1 MNMYMIRNVITS
13 SLTKR
18 LGLLT
23 VIGLLLS
30 ALPVQAQ
37 QFVAEYP
44 VIDCGKTGFMVPVT
58 ATFQL
63 RNKSKRRVV
72 IDGVKADCGCTKTE
86 VSKREL
92 NAGDACEV
100 KLTYDARMLGHFH
113 KQAAVSYHYRQSTNN
128 QAPLYLTMKGVV
140 LTEVKDYSGIYPYA
154 MGDLLADKNV
164 LEFDDVNRG
173 DQPEVEV
180 NVLNNGDTPMRPNI
194 QHLPSYLTA
203 QAIPEQ
209 LQPGRAG
216 KVLVRLHSEKIHDFG
231 LTQSTVFL
239 ASQLGEKVVA
249 DNEVPVSV
257 VLLPDLKL
265 FEGKNKQFAPK
276 LELTSDTMLLGMV
289 DGKVRKKAEI
299 IISNTGRQPLTIS
312 SLQMFTSGLRL
323 TLDKREL
330 QPGEQAKLKVVGDL
344 NVLRKVR
351 TKPRLLMITNDP
363 DHSKQVITIVV
374 K

>member
-44 VIDCGKTGFMVPVT
+44 VIDCGKTGFTIPVT

-63 RNKSKRRVV
+63 RNKSKNRVV

-86 VSKREL
+86 VSKHEL
-92 NAGDACEV
+92 SAGETCEV
-100 KLTYDARMLGHFH
+100 KLTYDARMLGHFQ
-113 KQAAVSYHYRQSTNN
+113 KQAAVSYHFRQNTIN
-128 QAPLYLTMKGVV
+128 QQPLYLTMKGVV
-140 LTEVKDYSGIYPYA
+140 LSEVKDYSGIYPYA

-180 NVLNNGDTPMRPNI
+180 NVLNNGDAPMRPNI

-216 KVLVRLHSEKIHDFG
+216 KVVVHLYSEKIHDFG

-249 DNEVPVSV
+249 DNEMPVSV

-265 FEGKNKQFAPK
+265 FEGKNKKFAPK
-276 LELTSDTMLLGMV
+276 LELTSDTLLLGMV
-289 DGKVRKKAEI
+289 NGKVRKKAEMM
-299 IISNTGRQPLTIS
+299 ISNTGRQPLTIS

-363 DHSKQVITIVV
+363 DRSKQVITIVV